1 MASCNPSA
9 LAVCASR
16 EPRLSAAASLRT
28 LAVGPTGMSI
38 STSVEPAAIFFDSTL
53 ATSCPSLSKS
63 SGRWTRIRM
72 SSAGLRRTLP
82 PQTMQPPSRSTTR
95 RIAAR
100 SSATGAITSM
110 VSAVPA
116 GDVMAR
122 EDVFGMR

>member
-1 MASCNPSA
+1 
-9 LAVCASR
+9 
-16 EPRLSAAASLRT
+16 
-28 LAVGPTGMSI
+28 
-38 STSVEPAAIFFDSTL
+38 
-53 ATSCPSLSKS
+53 
-63 SGRWTRIRM
+63 M

-100 SSATGAITSM
+100 SSATGAMTSM

-116 GDVMAR
+116 GDVIAR